1 MVNEKTI
8 TREQYEDMER
18 RLFDAVAARV
28 EAQALAREYM
38 DKYFDSRRELKETKN
53 HYEEMTRGIESLETA
68 KAVGQSFADKCAQQ
82 AEEIERLNALLEA
95 YRKVVDLTGISKDDI
110 VLALAR
116 CQ

>member
-8 TREQYEDMER
+8 TREQYEDMTR
-18 RLFDAVAARV
+18 
-28 EAQALAREYM
+28 QIEY
-38 DKYFDSRRELKETKN
+38 
-53 HYEEMTRGIESLETA
+53 LETA

-82 AEEIERLNALLEA
+82 AEEIERLNALLDA

>member
-1 MVNEKTI
+1 MTNEKTI
-8 TREQYEDMER
+8 TREQYEDMTR
-18 RLFDAVAARV
+18 
-28 EAQALAREYM
+28 QIEY
-38 DKYFDSRRELKETKN
+38 
-53 HYEEMTRGIESLETA
+53 LEVA